1 MNRFEKTE
9 LFGEHVISAT
19 ASREPNSGAAPRWE
33 LRVSALRIG
42 GQPDAPLLQFPIAQ
56 QDQEDPGEALDAALS
71 EARRILSQVVAKK

>member
-1 MNRFEKTE
+1 MDRLEKTE

-19 ASREPNSGAAPRWE
+19 ASRDTGATPRWE

-56 QDQEDPGEALDAALS
+56 QDQEDPAEALDAAMS
-71 EARRILSQVVAKK
+71 EARRILTQIAKK

>member
-1 MNRFEKTE
+1 MDRFEKTE

-19 ASREPNSGAAPRWE
+19 ASRGPDTGATPRWE

-56 QDQEDPGEALDAALS
+56 QDQEDPADALDAAMS
-71 EARRILSQVVAKK
+71 EARRILSQVAAKK